1 MMVAER
7 LMLSLPPQRNKEA
20 VVAILESESAAQ
32 EFMARLREMG
42 VPMRD
47 VTFLRVATSEQAFQI
62 KRNSQLSLT
71 SPQNSNRIIFG
82 AMVGFMLAS
91 ILGSFLYARNFLFL
105 SFIESIFIY
114 FVAMAILGI
123 VLGSICG
130 ALWGAYQA
138 QQKEKS
144 KPFPVQ
150 NIDGY
155 LVSAKLPPDW
165 VIQCEVIA
173 EELGAKKIFR

>member
-7 LMLSLPPQRNKEA
+7 LMLSLPPQRNKEV
-20 VVAILESESAAQ
+20 VVAILESESDAQ
-32 EFMARLREMG
+32 LLMERLREMG

-47 VTFLRVATSEQAFQI
+47 VTFLRVATSEQAHQF

-71 SPQNSNRIIFG
+71 SPQNSNRIIVG
-82 AMVGFMLAS
+82 ALAGFILAS
-91 ILGSFLYARNFLFL
+91 ILGSFLYAGNFLFL
-105 SFIESIFIY
+105 SFIESVFIY
-114 FVAMAILGI
+114 FGAMAVLGI
-123 VLGSICG
+123 VLGSACG
-130 ALWGAYQA
+130 AVWGAYQA

-144 KPFPVQ
+144 KPFPIQ

-155 LVSAKLPPDW
+155 LVSAKLPREW
-165 VIQCEVIA
+165 VIQCEAIA

>member
-32 EFMARLREMG
+32 QFMERLREMG
-42 VPMRD
+42 VSMRD
-47 VTFLRVATSEQAFQI
+47 VTFLRVATGEQTYQC

-71 SPQNSNRIIFG
+71 SPQNSNWIIVG
-82 AMVGFMLAS
+82 ALAGFILAS
-91 ILGSFLYARNFLFL
+91 ILGSFLYAENFLFL
-105 SFIESIFIY
+105 SFIESFFIY
-114 FVAMAILGI
+114 FVAMALLGI
-123 VLGSICG
+123 VLGSACG
-130 ALWGAYQA
+130 AIWGAYRA

-144 KPFPVQ
+144 KPLPIQ

-165 VIQCEVIA
+165 VIQCEAIA